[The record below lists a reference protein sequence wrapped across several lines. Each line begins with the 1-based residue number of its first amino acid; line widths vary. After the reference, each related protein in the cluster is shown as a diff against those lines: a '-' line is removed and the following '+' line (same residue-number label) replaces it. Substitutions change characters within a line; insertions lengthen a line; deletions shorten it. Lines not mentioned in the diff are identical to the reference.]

1 MGSAMETTQQHMTVQ
16 RFMRLKT
23 NTLIQ
28 REYYHQ
34 TILFVMHMLNRAE
47 GLSVASVARTM
58 TTCLLSGYLQEMK
71 NENINLKVFAYKTE

>member
-47 GLSVASVARTM
+47 RSFRGISRADDDDMSAKR
-58 TTCLLSGYLQEMK
+58 
-71 NENINLKVFAYKTE
+71 VFTRDEE